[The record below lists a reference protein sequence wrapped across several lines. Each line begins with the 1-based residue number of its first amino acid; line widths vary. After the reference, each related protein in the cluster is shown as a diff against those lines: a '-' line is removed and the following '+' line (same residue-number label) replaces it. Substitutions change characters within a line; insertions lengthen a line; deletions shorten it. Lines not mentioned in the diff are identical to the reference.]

1 MSAPV
6 LWNYDLDDACYR
18 VRLMASLAGVT
29 LTLRAVDAYPGAE
42 HRGPEILALNPLGR
56 LPVLQDGALVLTQPE
71 AMLCHLARTGP
82 RGSGFLPQTAPAA
95 ALVQEWLAFAA
106 RDLGVAA
113 AARMAAML
121 EGPGDPEALRL
132 SARDALRVVEDHMSA
147 QTQRGHGFVAG
158 PEASVADI
166 ALFPAFALSRDF
178 GLDHDAFPALR
189 LWARRIRAL
198 PGFVTMPGIPD
209 YH

>member
-18 VRLMASLAGVT
+18 VRLMASLAGVA
-29 LTLRAVDAYPGAE
+29 LTLRSVDAYPGAE
-42 HRGPEILALNPLGR
+42 HRGAEMMALNPLGR

-82 RGSGFLPQTAPAA
+82 RGAGFLPQAPGPA

-106 RDLGVAA
+106 RDLGAAA

-121 EGPGDPEALRL
+121 EGPGDPEVLRL
-132 SARDALRVVEDHMSA
+132 SARDALRIVEDHLSA
-147 QTQRGHGFVAG
+147 QTQRGDGFVAG
-158 PEASVADI
+158 AEASVADI
-166 ALFPAFALSRDF
+166 ALFPAFALSRDY

-198 PGFVTMPGIPD
+198 KGFVPMPGIPD